1 MARKRRAPAD
11 TGGGGSWL
19 TTYSDLVTL
28 LLCFFILLF
37 SMAIV
42 DKQKFE
48 EVALSLRSAFS
59 GGNGIMETNNA
70 DSMISITPFEDGEQ
84 ILDGLENTSGEN
96 EEDGS
101 GNIGEEELDEMAGD
115 AANRL
120 ETIKIAK
127 VNIQELIDQMGLNE
141 NIEVIEEE
149 SRIILRMDSIIL
161 FDSGSADMKSTVIP
175 IVEKMGQI
183 LKTLDT
189 EILVQGHADDRPIHT
204 ALYPSNWE
212 LSTKRATNVVRF
224 FVEKSGM
231 KEEHLTAAG
240 NAEFKPIAPNDTEY
254 NRQKNR
260 RIDIVILK

>member
-1 MARKRRAPAD
+1 MRKKRRAPD
-11 TGGGGSWL
+11 DSGGGGSWL

-48 EVALSLRSAFS
+48 QVALSVRSAFS
-59 GGNGIMETNNA
+59 GGTSIMKATDA
-70 DSMISITPFEDGEQ
+70 DSMVSITPFEDGEK
-84 ILDGLENTSGEN
+84 ILDELENKVGED
-96 EEDGS
+96 DGS
-101 GNIGEEELDEMAGD
+101 GNIGKEELDEMAG
-115 AANRL
+115 AAEKL

-141 NIEVIEEE
+141 NIKVIEEE
-149 SRIILRMDSIIL
+149 SRIILRLDSLIL
-161 FDSGSADMKSTVIP
+161 FDSGSADMKATAEP
-175 IVEKMGQI
+175 IMEKMGQVLI
-183 LKTLDT
+183 TLDT

-224 FVEKSGM
+224 FVDDCGL

>member
-1 MARKRRAPAD
+1 MGRRRRTPEDSEA
-11 TGGGGSWL
+11 TGSWL

-28 LLCFFILLF
+28 LLCFFVLLF

-48 EVALSLRSAFS
+48 QVALSVRSAFS
-59 GGNGIMETNNA
+59 GGTSIMKSSDA
-70 DSMISITPFEDGEQ
+70 DSMVSITPYEDGQ
-84 ILDGLENTSGEN
+84 KILDELADPDMDGKGNIN
-96 EEDGS
+96 EEP
-101 GNIGEEELDEMAGD
+101 LDDTTGD
-115 AANRL
+115 ASERW
-120 ETIKIAK
+120 ETIKVAK
-127 VNIQELIDQMGLNE
+127 INIQELIDQMGLNE
-141 NIEVIEEE
+141 NIKVIEEE
-149 SRIILRMDSIIL
+149 SRIILRLDSLIL
-161 FDSGSADMKSTVIP
+161 FDSGSADMKASAEP
-175 IVEKMGQI
+175 IMEKMGQVLI
-183 LKTLDT
+183 TLDT

-204 ALYPSNWE
+204 TLYPSNWE

-224 FVEKSGM
+224 FVDDCGL

>member
-1 MARKRRAPAD
+1 MARRRRAPAD

-42 DKQKFE
+42 DKQKFD
-48 EVALSLRSAFS
+48 EVSLSLRTAFS
-59 GGNGIMETNNA
+59 GGTGIIKSSDGDT
-70 DSMISITPFEDGEQ
+70 MITITPFEDGQQ
-84 ILDGLENTSGEN
+84 ILDELEKAVD
-96 EEDGS
+96 EEEGS
-101 GNIGEEELDEMAGD
+101 GNLGEEDLDEMAGD
-115 AANRL
+115 AANKL

-141 NIEVIEEE
+141 NIKVIEEE
-149 SRIILRMDSIIL
+149 SRIILRLDSIIL
-161 FDSGSADMKSTVIP
+161 FDSGSAEIKSTAMP
-175 IVEKMGQI
+175 IIEKMGQI

-204 ALYPSNWE
+204 TLYPSNWE

-224 FVEKSGM
+224 FVEKCDM